1 LEYRNAALVE
11 AIRKANRILCHAL
24 ADRSNELPAA
34 AKMVSKLD
42 ADLREAQGARDRQ
55 YEYNV
60 EQIAKQAVLEAE
72 LAERLQLVKRLTA
85 DNATLR
91 DWVTGLQ
98 EGKRKLEAHIS
109 TLGAQADAYFA
120 ALQLSEKCA
129 KRSEDAL
136 KKLHTL
142 RPASEWHEDYGT
154 VLWHHLPIQEPPH
167 VGTPL
172 DSDWDYY
179 DEGYYTHWSPM
190 PMNPELEWPGLP
202 DARDAK

>member
-11 AIRKANRILCHAL
+11 AIRKADRILCHAL
-24 ADRSNELPAA
+24 ADRSNELPVA

-42 ADLREAQGARDRQ
+42 ADLHEAQGARDK
-55 YEYNV
+55 E
-60 EQIAKQAVLEAE
+60 IAKQAALEAE
-72 LAERLQLVKRLTA
+72 LAERLQLVQKLTA

-109 TLGAQADAYFA
+109 ALGAQADAYFV

-129 KRSEDAL
+129 KRSEEQL

-172 DSDWDYY
+172 DSDWDHF
-179 DEGYYTHWSPM
+179 DEGYYTHWSPI
-190 PMNPELEWPGLP
+190 PMNPQLEWPGLQGS
-202 DARDAK
+202 AE

>member
-1 LEYRNAALVE
+1 VAEPAQIAEPTREAVLEYRNAALVE

-34 AKMVSKLD
+34 AKMVSKLN

-72 LAERLQLVKRLTA
+72 LKR
-85 DNATLR
+85 
-91 DWVTGLQ
+91 
-98 EGKRKLEAHIS
+98 
-109 TLGAQADAYFA
+109 
-120 ALQLSEKCA
+120 
-129 KRSEDAL
+129 
-136 KKLHTL
+136 LHTL

-172 DSDWDYY
+172 DSDWDDY
-179 DEGYYTHWSPM
+179 DEGYYTHWSPI
-190 PMNPELEWPGLP
+190 PMNPELEWPSLSGS
-202 DARDAK
+202 AE